1 MAKIVYGKR
10 DTATVVSI
18 EKAPQSIQT
27 LWNASNVLGV
37 NIVRV
42 RANKER
48 YETTAGDT
56 FNGYHAGRVSIYQQ
70 KPNPRNPLHF
80 VRRTPLGKDNKGM
93 QILEVATNIDVQD
106 TLGLEFEVKNKGMK
120 LTRISSLGVLKEY
133 FFGLKRTKKGA
144 YEQLIEAGV
153 YEQFLNNKGA

>member
-27 LWNASNVLGV
+27 LWNELNFLGV
-37 NIVRV
+37 NIARV

-48 YETTAGDT
+48 YETTTGDT
-56 FNGYHAGRVSIYQQ
+56 FNGYHSGKVSIYNQ
-70 KPNPRNPLHF
+70 KPKPSKPLHF

-93 QILEVATNIDVQD
+93 QILEVATNIDVQN
-106 TLGLEFEVKNKGMK
+106 TLKVVNDYEYYTTNGFFA
-120 LTRISSLGVLKEY
+120 RLGIT
-133 FFGLKRTKKGA
+133 LKRMFA
-144 YEQLIEAGV
+144 
-153 YEQFLNNKGA
+153 

>member
-10 DTATVVSI
+10 DTKTVVSI
-18 EKAPQSIQT
+18 EKAPQSIQR
-27 LWNASNVLGV
+27 LWNQANSLGV

-48 YETTAGDT
+48 YETTEGDT
-56 FNGYHAGRVSIYQQ
+56 FFGYHAGKVSVYNQKA
-70 KPNPRNPLHF
+70 KPNKPLHF

-106 TLGLEFEVKNKGMK
+106 TLDVINDY
-120 LTRISSLGVLKEY
+120 EY
-133 FFGLKRTKKGA
+133 FTASSFFARVGLVFKRLFA
-144 YEQLIEAGV
+144 
-153 YEQFLNNKGA
+153 

>member
-27 LWNASNVLGV
+27 LWNELNILGV
-37 NIVRV
+37 NIARV
-42 RANKER
+42 RASKER
-48 YETTAGDT
+48 HEITTGDT
-56 FNGYHAGRVSIYQQ
+56 FEGYHSGKVSIYNQ
-70 KPNPRNPLHF
+70 KPKPNKPLHF

-106 TLGLEFEVKNKGMK
+106 TLKVVSDYEYYTTNSFFARLKMSF
-120 LTRISSLGVLKEY
+120 TRL
-133 FFGLKRTKKGA
+133 FA
-144 YEQLIEAGV
+144 
-153 YEQFLNNKGA
+153 

>member
-48 YETTAGDT
+48 YETTAG
-56 FNGYHAGRVSIYQQ
+56 
-70 KPNPRNPLHF
+70 
-80 VRRTPLGKDNKGM
+80 RRTPLGKDNKGM

-106 TLGLEFEVKNKGMK
+106 TLKVVSDYEYYTANSFFARLKMTF
-120 LTRISSLGVLKEY
+120 TRL
-133 FFGLKRTKKGA
+133 FA
-144 YEQLIEAGV
+144 
-153 YEQFLNNKGA
+153 